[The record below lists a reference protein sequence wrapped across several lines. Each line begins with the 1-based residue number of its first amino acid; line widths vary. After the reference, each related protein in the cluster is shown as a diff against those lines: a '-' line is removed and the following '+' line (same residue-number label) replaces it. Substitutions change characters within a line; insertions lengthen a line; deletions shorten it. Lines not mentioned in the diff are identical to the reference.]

1 MVDRTRTRRE
11 LCAYVG
17 AALSLSACFNPQAS
31 DTSTTDSTGVT
42 GDTTATASTAD
53 PTGDPTSEPTGPGPG
68 PGSDTTPPPTTTT
81 EPTTG
86 SECDCPDT
94 APICHEEL
102 EICVECMTATD
113 CTPGQICHPD
123 LHTCEQCVLGS
134 DCKDP
139 AAPACDAVA
148 HECRRCEEHSEC
160 GEANACDIFTGHC
173 FPPASMTTHVYVDDD
188 PGICMEGGD
197 CSSAVPCCEISQALD
212 PTIVDKAPHTIVHVA
227 PGAYGNPVGIVAA
240 VDKRVA
246 ILAEPDAVLDTMA
259 VGTPLALGGTSAL
272 FVAGLTISASTTQN
286 TSGVDCLDNTGGL
299 WFDDGAIVGYGV
311 AGVVANAC
319 VATVRRTRILRNGY
333 GVLAGTGGKIFVRNT
348 MIAGFHAAIAAATLS
363 DGKID
368 LLYTTLVDRNNAV
381 ENHLLTCD
389 PPGTVT
395 IRNSILYDLKPG
407 PLSLMCNPTI
417 ETTAY
422 RTGAFTS
429 DGDPTLPT
437 DMPNAIFVDFY
448 NDDVDLMHTTITEP
462 FLGVARWQ
470 MKDPQT
476 DIYGVPR
483 PNVPDSMD
491 VPGAN
496 IPAR

>member
-11 LCAYVG
+11 LCAVVG

-31 DTSTTDSTGVT
+31 DTSNTDTTGVT
-42 GDTTATASTAD
+42 GDTTATTSTAD

-68 PGSDTTPPPTTTT
+68 PGSDTIPPPTTTT

-102 EICVECMTATD
+102 QICVGCMTATD
-113 CTPGQICHPD
+113 CTPGQVCHPD
-123 LHTCEQCVLGS
+123 LHTCEQCALNS

-139 AAPACDAVA
+139 AEPACDAVT

-227 PGAYGNPVGIVAA
+227 PGAYGSSVGIVAA
-240 VDKRVA
+240 VDKRIA
-246 ILAEPDAVLDTMA
+246 ILAEPGAVLDTMA

-272 FVAGLTISASTTQN
+272 FVAGLTV
-286 TSGVDCLDNTGGL
+286 TSVGNQPTPGVDCVNNTGGL
-299 WFDDGAIVGYGV
+299 WFDDGEVSSFGASGITAAKCIVS
-311 AGVVANAC
+311 
-319 VATVRRTRILRNGY
+319 VRRTRILRNAY
-333 GVLAGTGGKIFVRNT
+333 GVLAADSGKIFLRNT
-348 MIAGFHAAIAAATLS
+348 MIAGYHAVMAAMTVDS
-363 DGKID
+363 GQIH
-368 LLYTTLVDRNNAV
+368 LLYTTLADRNDTP
-381 ENHLLTCD
+381 ENHLLKCD
-389 PPGTVT
+389 PPGTVD
-395 IRNSILYDLKPG
+395 IRNSILYDLKIDPLPPG
-407 PLSLMCNPTI
+407 CVPTV
-417 ETTAY
+417 ETSAY

-429 DGDPTLPT
+429 EGDPTLPA
-437 DMPNAIFVDFY
+437 DMQAEIFVDFL
-448 NDDVDLMHTTITEP
+448 NDDVDLKHSAVTEP

-470 MKDPQT
+470 TGDPQT

-483 PNVPDSMD
+483 PNMPDFMD